1 MTNRLIAI
9 YDGETDTFIQRE
21 ATNQEQTEI
30 DERES
35 KAAADLAEKEAAQSA
50 TKSAKEAILAK
61 IGLTEEE
68 AIILLTPEPVEPMLR
83 NNG

>member
-21 ATNQEQTEI
+21 ATDQEQAEI
-30 DERES
+30 DARES
-35 KAAADLAEKEAAQSA
+35 KAAVDLAEKEAAQSA

-68 AIILLTPEPVEPMLR
+68 AIILLSPKPAEPMLR